1 MSAIGLQSKGAI
13 ASTKV
18 EASQR
23 WLWIGGWG
31 LSSTYTETIARRHF
45 PNIEHC
51 CLAPT
56 RNWSKALGEGPFS
69 HLIGYSLGAFLVLL
83 QKEMHRIE
91 GGPSIMLF
99 APFIDFKREAEVGGR
114 IAAARLNILHRQLTR
129 RPLETLNNFYA
140 AAGLGLP
147 SPKKLPYPLEDLLW
161 GIEVLLQKTVA
172 PETMGPALSFI
183 GDRDPLLDATVMSD
197 AIPNLNVL
205 SRVDHR
211 LERLI
216 SRCLLEGLFQL

>member
-1 MSAIGLQSKGAI
+1 MSAIGHLQSKGAI
-13 ASTKV
+13 APTKV
-18 EASQR
+18 KGSQR

-31 LSSTYTETIARRHF
+31 LPPTYTETLARRYF
-45 PNIEHC
+45 PKIEHC

-56 RNWSKALGEGPFS
+56 SNWSKALGKGTFS
-69 HLIGYSLGAFLVLL
+69 HIIGYSLGAFLVLL
-83 QKEMHRIE
+83 QEEVHRTE
-91 GGPSIMLF
+91 DDPSVILF

-114 IAAARLNILHRQLTR
+114 IAAARLNILHRHLIR
-129 RPLETLNNFYA
+129 RPLAALSDFYA

-147 SPKKLPYPLEDLLW
+147 SPKELPYPLEDLLW
-161 GIEVLLQKTVA
+161 GIEILLQKTVA
-172 PETMGPALSFI
+172 PETIAPTLSFI
-183 GDRDPLLDATVMSD
+183 GDRDPLLDATVMSG

-216 SRCLLEGLFQL
+216 SRVC